1 MPPDR
6 PLREGAWPLLA
17 PSALPYTAKSQIPRE
32 MTREDM
38 QRVRE
43 EFVSAARRADTAGF
57 DLLLLHM
64 AHGYLLASFLSPLS
78 NQRTDE
84 YGGALENRLRFPL
97 EVFDAVRAIWPR
109 EKPLGVVL
117 NADDCAP
124 GGYTIED
131 AVAVAR
137 ILKEHGCDL
146 IQPLAGQTVP
156 DGAPS
161 LRPRLPDALQ
171 RPHPQ
176 RGRHTHARRRLP
188 DHDERGQHDP
198 RGGSRRPVHPLASQ
212 SHRARDP

>member
-1 MPPDR
+1 
-6 PLREGAWPLLA
+6 
-17 PSALPYTAKSQIPRE
+17 

-43 EFVSAARRADTAGF
+43 EFVGAARRADAAGF

-137 ILKEHGCDL
+137 ILKAHGCDL

-161 LRPRLPDALQ
+161 YGPGFLTRYSDRIRNEAGIPTLVGGYLTTMNEVNTILAAGRADLCILSPARATERAVGEVMDASIRWLRAEK
-171 RPHPQ
+171 
-176 RGRHTHARRRLP
+176 GKTAR
-188 DHDERGQHDP
+188 
-198 RGGSRRPVHPLASQ
+198 
-212 SHRARDP
+212 